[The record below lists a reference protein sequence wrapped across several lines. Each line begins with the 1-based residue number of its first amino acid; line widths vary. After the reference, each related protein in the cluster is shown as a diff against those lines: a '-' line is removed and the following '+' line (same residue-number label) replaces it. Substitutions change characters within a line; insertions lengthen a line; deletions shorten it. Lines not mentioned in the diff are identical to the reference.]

1 MSANEPKPASPRVRR
16 PPPVVP
22 VHREGPPPLSFA
34 QRRMWFLS
42 RLDPSGFAYNA
53 PFFARLKGCL
63 DVSTLERA
71 LTEVVRRHEAL
82 RTTFTE
88 VEGEPVQCIA
98 PDAPVSLAVERLEGP
113 EREHEARRLAEEEAR
128 RPFDLGAGPMLRAR
142 LLRLEEEEHVLLL
155 TLHHISCDGWS
166 LSLLERDLRELYGAF
181 LEGRVATLPALTV
194 QYADH
199 AVWQREWLKGEVLEE
214 QFTWWKKHLDG
225 ASPALEL
232 PTDRPR
238 PPVQSAR
245 GAVLG
250 MPLPAELMK
259 ALHER
264 CKQEAVTPFMLWL
277 ASLQALLSRHSGQPD
292 VVVGTPIAGRNRREV
307 EGLIGFF
314 ANTLALRVDV
324 DGNESFKSL
333 LGRVRQACLGA
344 YQHQDV
350 PFERLVD
357 ALRPVRDLSR
367 SPLFQ
372 VLLVLQSAPPLVRL
386 AGLESRDVDFEP
398 GVAKFDLTLFVR
410 ETPEGW
416 VALWEYSTALFDEAT
431 VRRLAGHHVALL
443 KGVLEDPERKAG
455 QVDLLDEE
463 ERRKVL
469 EKWSWQE
476 EHQHPSWLMH
486 RRVEAQAARTPS
498 AVAVTNG
505 GGSLTYVQLEQ
516 RANQL
521 AHHLMALGVRP
532 GSVVGLCLERSSL
545 DLPVAVLAT
554 LKTGAACLPLDPGY
568 PPSRLARML
577 DDVAAP
583 VVLVHA
589 SLEHALPGEGT
600 ARRVRLEEEA
610 ARIAE
615 QSTVAPGWVL
625 SPELPCYVLFTSGST
640 GRPKGVTMSHR
651 AFGTMVNWQ
660 LASTS
665 APGARTLQFASL
677 SFDVSFQELFC
688 TLGEGGTLV
697 LVSAATRQDPATL
710 MAYLREHRVER
721 LFVPFVAL
729 QALSERARHETELP
743 PLREVVTAGEPLQ
756 VTPAVVSFFE
766 RLPGCV
772 LENQYGPTETHVVTA
787 WRAKGPPSTWP
798 VLPPVGRPIVP
809 ATVLVLDAWGA
820 PCPIGVTGEVCVGER
835 SLAHGYWGR
844 PELTAERFVPNILDK
859 GRDGH
864 RIYRTGDR
872 GRWLADGNLELQGRA
887 DEQVKVRGFRVELGE
902 VEVAL
907 KELPGVTDAAV
918 VVRRTGGGE
927 KQLVGYVV
935 RSESSD
941 AEALKRRLA
950 NQLPESWDGED
961 LKRRL
966 AKRLPEY
973 MVPVVLVRLEA
984 LPLTPSGKVNRR
996 ALPEVDSRRAEG
1008 GARYEAPRDALERRL
1023 AEVWQE
1029 VLGVPLVGVRDD
1041 FFALGGHSL
1050 LATRVVSRLRD
1061 ALGHDVPVRLLFEA
1075 PTVEA
1080 LAERLG
1086 AQGGH
1091 ARLPVL
1097 MRAAR
1102 PVDPPLSFAQRRLWF
1117 LAQLDEGGHSY
1128 NLPFVVRLH
1137 GALKVE
1143 ALERALAEVVRRHEA
1158 LRTSFV
1164 EVGGEPV
1171 QRVAVDVGVP
1181 LQVES
1186 VEGADD
1192 VEEAV
1197 RRRVVREVQAPFD
1210 VARAPLLRA
1219 TLLRTGGEEQ
1229 VLVVVLHHLVADG
1242 WSLGVLTREL
1252 DALYGAAVKGEA
1264 AKLPELPVQYADY
1277 TVWQHEWLKGDVE
1290 ASQLSWWR
1298 EALTGAPPVLE
1309 LPTDRPRPAVQGYRG
1324 ASVPVRLSSELSE
1337 ALRQLSRR
1345 EGATLYMTLLA
1356 GFQVLLARYSGQWDV
1371 VVGSPVSG
1379 RTARETEGLMGFF
1392 VNTLALRAR
1401 PDAASSFQ
1409 AFLRQT
1415 KETVLGALA
1424 HQDVPFERLVEHLR
1438 PERDLSR
1445 SPLFQVLFTLQEAAP
1460 LLTLPGVT
1468 ASPWDFA
1475 STIAKF
1481 DLELL
1486 LVDAP
1491 GAAVEGQLIYNADLF
1506 EPSTVQRIAECFLEV
1521 LRNLSGRP
1529 EARLSALPLLPA
1541 AERQRV
1547 LEAWNQTA
1555 VEFPREACV
1564 HHLFEEQ
1571 VLLRPDA
1578 VALEFG
1584 AQRLSYRELEARA
1597 NQLAWALKARGV
1609 GVDVLVAVCLE
1620 RSVELIVSLLAI
1632 LKAGGAYVP
1641 LDSSYP
1647 ARRLEQMLEDTT
1659 PRLLITTR
1667 ALLEQLPQE
1676 GRPELMLLEDERL
1689 ADLPTTSPRMPVSG
1703 RNLAYVDF
1711 TSGSTGR
1718 PKGVAVEHRG
1728 VLRLLYGAPYA
1739 RLGPEETFLL
1749 IAPISFDASTL
1760 EVWGPLCLGGRL
1772 VVFPPRSP
1780 SELDLLTDVLH
1791 RHSVTLL
1798 HLTAGLF
1805 SQMVELGMDGLK
1817 GVRQL
1822 LTGGDVVSAPH
1833 VKRVLEELK
1842 IPVTACYGPT
1852 ESTLF
1857 TSVHRMTRVEDVGA
1871 SVPIGR
1877 PIGNTQVYVLDAG
1890 MEPVPVGVAGELFI
1904 GGDGLARG
1912 YLRQPDVTADRFIPN
1927 PFSAVPGE
1935 RLYRTGDL
1943 ARFRPD
1949 GVLEF
1954 LGRRDSQV
1962 KVRGYR
1968 IELAEVEASLLAHPA
1983 VKDGLVVVRDGAGG
1997 KRLVAYYVEHAQ
2009 APEAPRVRDWL
2020 KQKLPEFM
2028 VPSAFVKLAALPLT
2042 ANGKVDRKALPSP
2055 EQEGSGVEAMQGP
2068 RTVMESLVARIW
2080 MPLLGVARVGVKDD
2094 FFALGG
2100 HSLLATRVVSR
2111 LRAALG
2117 RDVPVRLVFEA
2128 PTVEALAERLEV
2140 VKASAQRV
2148 STPVP
2153 VRVSRH
2159 SAMPL
2164 SFAQQR
2170 LWFLGKLDA
2179 GGYSYNLPF
2188 VVRLRGALNLK
2199 ALEQALAALVRRHEA
2214 LRTTFEEVEG
2224 EPVQRIASDVAVPLS
2239 VVEVTEDATRGQV
2252 ETLSRQSFD
2261 LGTGPLLRVTLL
2273 KLSEQEHVLVLV
2285 LHHIVADGW
2294 SMGVLT
2300 KELETLYSAQVKGR
2314 EATLPEL
2321 PVQYADYAVWQREWL
2336 KGEVLEEQL
2345 SWWRARLAGAS
2356 EVLEVPTDRPRPAVQ
2371 GYRGASVAV
2380 KLSSELSKKLKR
2392 LSWQEGV
2399 TLYMTLLAGFQVLL
2413 ARYSGQW
2420 DVVMGSPVSGR
2431 TTKEVEGLIGFFVNT
2446 LVVRTEASG
2455 ELTFREMLG
2464 RVKESVLGAFGHQEV
2479 PFEKLVEALQ
2489 SSRDLSRAPLVQI
2502 AFGLN
2507 GPAELPVLPE
2517 LSSSEVTYE
2526 PGMAKFDLALS
2537 VREDA
2542 EDLTGFWELNTDL
2555 FDAATVERM
2564 AAHFQQVLEAA
2575 VENPEARLNALPMSG
2590 HREVP
2595 VKVPVVRLQA
2605 RRLDRLA
2612 PEVVPEGFIAPR
2624 TAIEE
2629 LVAGVWAPLLGVRH
2643 VGAEDNF
2650 FERGGHSLLVMQVA
2664 SRLRE
2669 VLGREVSVRTLFE
2682 APTVAT
2688 LARSLESGGT
2698 GQGRPAL
2705 VPTTRTEAP
2714 PQSFAQQRLWFL
2726 DRLEPNSPLYNIPL
2740 AIRLTG
2746 ALDVAALERSFHTLV
2761 RRHESLRTTFEQGD
2775 QGAVQ
2780 HIQPFAPV
2788 ALRMV
2793 DLSGL
2798 AVETRE
2804 QQALRLGGEEG
2815 RRPFD
2820 LGTGPLLRVTL
2831 LKLSEQEH
2839 VLVLVLHHIVADG
2852 WSMGVLTKEL
2862 EALYSAQVKGRE
2874 ATLPELPVQYA
2885 DYAVWQREWLKGEV
2899 LEEQLSWWRAR
2910 LAGAPEVLEVPTDR
2924 PRPAVQGY
2932 RGASVAVRL
2941 SSELSEKLKR
2951 LSRQEGVT
2959 LYMTLLAGFQV
2970 LLARYSGQWD
2980 VVVGSPVSGRTTK
2993 EVEGLIGFF
3002 VNTLVVRTEAS
3013 SELTFR
3019 EMLRRVRDAV
3029 LGALTH
3035 QEVPFEKLVDALQL
3049 SRDLSRSP
3057 LVQVSFALQSAPSGD
3072 LSLPGLTQQPMDL
3085 GTRTA
3090 KFDLALS
3097 MGEDAEGL
3105 SGTWELNT
3113 DLYDTATVERMAT
3126 HYQRLLEAVVEV
3138 PEATLRALPMPGH
3151 REVQEKAVGSRIQ
3164 SRQGERVIPEQGLED
3179 FIAPRT
3185 AMEELV
3191 AETWVPLLGVKRLG
3205 AEDNFFER
3213 GGHSLLVMQAA
3224 SRLRAALGHEVPV
3237 RMLFEAP
3244 TVSSLATSLSVL
3256 ARGGLGVRSPPLL
3269 PASRVDAPP
3278 LSFAQQRLWFLDRL
3292 EPNSPLYNIALAV
3305 TMEGVLDIGAL
3316 EKAFHALVHRHE
3328 SLRTT
3333 VRQVALGAVQHISP
3347 SMAVPLPVVDLRG
3360 LPVEARAHEA
3370 LRLGMQ
3376 EERRPFDLGT
3386 GPLLRVTL
3394 LKLSEQE
3401 HVLVL
3406 VLHHIV
3412 SDGWSMG
3419 VLTKELEALYTAHAK
3434 GGDAALPE
3442 LPVQYADY
3450 AVWQREWLKGEVLE
3464 EQLSWWRA
3472 RLEGAP
3478 EALELPTDRP
3488 RPAVQ
3493 GHRGASVAVRLSFE
3507 LSEKLKQLSRREGV
3521 TLYMSLLAGF
3531 QVLLARYSG
3540 QWDVVV
3546 GSPVSGR
3553 TTKEVEGL
3561 IGFFVNT
3568 LVVRTEAS
3576 RALTYRELLA
3586 QVRESVLGAFAHQEV
3601 PFEKLVDALQLSRD
3615 LSRSPLVQVS
3625 FALQSAPFGDL
3636 SLPGL
3641 VLRAL
3646 DLGTQVAKFDLALSV
3661 REDAEGMAGYWVFN
3675 TDLFDTQT
3683 VERLAI
3689 HYERLL
3695 ESAVAMPEARLDAL
3709 GMPGHIEVPERTPSA
3724 RIHAHRTERQDS
3736 EQMSES
3742 FIAPRTAMEERV
3754 AEIWAPLLGV
3764 KRVGAEDNFF
3774 ERGGHSLLVMQVASR
3789 LRELLGRDVPVRV
3802 LFEAPTVSA
3811 LASRLD
3817 ELLKDGLR
3825 TGRPELV
3832 RTERTEALP
3841 QSFAQQ
3847 RLWFLDRLEPG
3858 GSLYNIALAMKL
3870 EGVLDVKALE
3880 RAFNEL
3886 VRRHET
3892 LRTTFHQHAQGA
3904 VQRIHAAA
3912 SLPLS
3917 VVDLSGLPVETRE
3930 QEALRLGA
3938 EEGRRPFDLS
3948 AGPLLRVALLKLSEQ
3963 EHVLV
3968 LVLHHIVSD
3977 GWSTWV
3983 LTKELETLYGA
3994 YVKGEAATLPELPV
4008 QYVDYAV
4015 WQREW
4020 LTGEVLEEQ
4029 LSWWRTKLAGVPE
4042 ALEVPTDRP
4051 RPAVQGYQGASVAV
4065 KLSSELSEKLKQ
4077 LSLREGVT
4085 LYMTLLAGFQVLL
4098 ARYSGQWDVVVGSPV
4113 SGRTTKAVEGLIG
4126 FFVNTLV
4133 VRTESS
4139 GEMTFREMLGRVK
4152 ESVLGAFGHQE
4163 VPFEKLVEALSLKR
4177 DMSRA
4182 PLVQVVFQLLNTP
4195 SGDLSLSGLTQ
4206 RPLDLGLRAAKV
4218 DLALGLRETAN
4229 GIEGGLEFSSDLY
4242 DVATMEHF
4250 GEHLERLLEGA
4261 VTEPGRRL
4269 RDLPLLSVSSRQ
4281 SLLARGGSEA
4291 PFEGECLHRLFEAQ
4305 VARTPEAVAVEME
4318 GQTLTYAQLDRRAHK
4333 LATVLRKWGVRPDV
4347 VVGLCLG
4354 PSLDWVV
4361 AMLAILK
4368 AGGAYLPMD
4377 PEHPPERLAYM
4388 LDDAK
4393 VALLVSRSEEASQ
4406 LAYSGATVLLDEIGE
4421 LDDLVGGE
4429 SLAPEVT
4436 ARNLAYVIYTSGSTG
4451 RPKGTLLTHRGAAN
4465 LAESFPS
4472 VLGGLGPGDRTLMF
4486 ATVSFDAS
4494 VAEVFP
4500 ALLNGA
4506 TLVLAR
4512 RAQMAP
4518 GRPLTELLARERISV
4533 ATLPPSVLAMMP
4545 VVELPR
4551 LRVLLSAGE
4560 SCTAELVARWSP
4572 GRRFINGYGPTEGTV
4587 AATWGE
4593 CFPGTRPTIGR
4604 PLRNVVVRVMDDAGN
4619 LAPTG
4624 VWGELYLGGVGLAR
4638 GYLGRPDLTAERF
4651 VPDPYGEGGRLYR
4664 TGDVVRLL
4672 EDGRFEYLRRA
4683 DAQVKVRGVRVE
4695 PAEASAALAAHP
4707 EVRSAVV
4714 MGREDTPGDMRL
4726 VAYVVPTEEATL
4738 TADVLRAWLKR
4749 SLPEPWIPSVFV
4761 VLREL
4766 PLTPNG
4772 KVDWKVLP
4780 SPEAHRPELSGGYV
4794 EPQEGLEQV
4803 IAQLVAEVLKLD
4815 RVGADDNFFDLG
4827 GNSLL
4832 LQMLQ
4837 MKLEERLGRKVP
4849 LVSLLQFPTVRT
4861 LAAQLGPAPEPEAPR
4876 QPATSGD
4883 RREGLQRLAQQR
4895 RRRPGSD

>member
-22 VHREGPPPLSFA
+22 VRREGPPPLSFA

-53 PFFARLKGCL
+53 PFFARLKGRL

-82 RTTFTE
+82 RTTFAE

-98 PDAPVSLAVERLEGP
+98 PEAPVSLVVERLEGP
-113 EREHEARRLAEEEAR
+113 EREQEARRLAEEEAR
-128 RPFDLGAGPMLRAR
+128 RPFDLGTGPMLRAR
-142 LLRLEEEEHVLLL
+142 LLRLGEEEHVLLL

-166 LSLLERDLRELYGAF
+166 LSLLERDVGELYGAF
-181 LEGRVATLPALTV
+181 LEGREPKLPALTV

-214 QFTWWKKHLDG
+214 QLAWWKQHLEG

-238 PPVQSAR
+238 PPVQSAK

-250 MPLPAELMK
+250 VPLPAELMK
-259 ALHER
+259 ALRER
-264 CKQEAVTPFMLWL
+264 CKQVAVTPFMLLL
-277 ASLQALLSRHSGQPD
+277 ASLQALLSRHSGQAD
-292 VVVGTPIAGRNRREV
+292 VVVGTPIAGRTRREV

-372 VLLVLQSAPPLVRL
+372 VLLVLQNAPPLVRL
-386 AGLESRDVDFEP
+386 SGLESRDLDFEP

-431 VRRLAGHHVALL
+431 VRRFAGHYVALL
-443 KGVLEDPERKAG
+443 KGVLEDPERKVG

-469 EKWSWQE
+469 VKWPWQE
-476 EHQHPSWLMH
+476 EVLHPSWLMH

-505 GGSLTYVQLEQ
+505 GGSLTYAQLEQ

-532 GSVVGLCLERSSL
+532 GGVVGLYLERSSF

-577 DDVAAP
+577 DDVGAP

-589 SLEHALPGEGT
+589 ALEHALPEEGT

-640 GRPKGVTMSHR
+640 GRPRGVTMSHR
-651 AFGTMVNWQ
+651 AFGTLVNWQ

-665 APGARTLQFASL
+665 VPGARTLQFASL

-688 TLGEGGTLV
+688 TLGQGGTLV

-798 VLPPVGRPIVP
+798 ALPPVGRPIVL

-844 PELTAERFVPNILDK
+844 PELTAERFVPNVLD
-859 GRDGH
+859 GDRDG
-864 RIYRTGDR
+864 RRMYRTGDR

-918 VVRRTGGGE
+918 VVRRTDGGE
-927 KQLVGYVV
+927 KRLVAYVV
-935 RSESSD
+935 RPESGD
-941 AEALKRRLA
+941 AEDLKRRLA
-950 NQLPESWDGED
+950 NQLRVSGDAEDPQRQQANQLRESWDAED

-973 MVPVVLVRLEA
+973 MVPGVLVRLDA

-996 ALPEVDSRRAEG
+996 ALPEVDSRRAEEG
-1008 GARYEAPRDALERRL
+1008 TRYEAPRDALERTL

-1029 VLGVPLVGVRDD
+1029 VLGVSLVGVKDD

-1086 AQGGH
+1086 TLGGH

-1097 MRAAR
+1097 TRAER
-1102 PVDPPLSFAQRRLWF
+1102 LVDPPLSFAQRRLWF
-1117 LAQLDEGGHSY
+1117 LAQLDAGGHSY

-1143 ALERALAEVVRRHEA
+1143 SLERALAEVVRRHEA

-1171 QRVAVDVGVP
+1171 QRVAADAVVP
-1181 LQVES
+1181 LTVES

-1197 RRRVVREVQAPFD
+1197 RSRVVREVQAPFD
-1210 VARAPLLRA
+1210 VARTPLLRA
-1219 TLLRTGGEEQ
+1219 TLLRTRGDEQ

-1252 DALYGAAVKGEA
+1252 EALYGAAVKGETA
-1264 AKLPELPVQYADY
+1264 SLPELPVQYADY
-1277 TVWQHEWLKGDVE
+1277 SVWQHGWLTGDVE
-1290 ASQLSWWR
+1290 ASQLSWWK
-1298 EALTGAPPVLE
+1298 EALKGAPPVLE

-1337 ALRQLSRR
+1337 SLRRLSRR

-1392 VNTLALRAR
+1392 VNTLALRAQ
-1401 PDAASSFQ
+1401 PDSASSFKV
-1409 AFLRQT
+1409 FLRQT

-1491 GAAVEGQLIYNADLF
+1491 GAGVEGQLIYNADLF
-1506 EPSTVQRIAECFLEV
+1506 ESSTVQRISECFLEL
-1521 LRNLSGRP
+1521 LRNLSSRP
-1529 EARLSALPLLPA
+1529 EARLSALPLLPPD
-1541 AERQRV
+1541 ERQRV

-1555 VEFPREACV
+1555 VEFPREGCV

-1571 VLLRPDA
+1571 VALRPDA
-1578 VALEFG
+1578 VAVEFG
-1584 AQRLSYRELEARA
+1584 EQRLSYRELEARA

-1676 GRPELMLLEDERL
+1676 GRPELMLLEEERL
-1689 ADLPTTSPRMPVSG
+1689 ANLPRTAPRLPVSG

-1791 RHSVTLL
+1791 RHSITLL

-1822 LTGGDVVSAPH
+1822 LTGGYVVSAPH

-1890 MEPVPVGVAGELFI
+1890 MEPVPVGVAGELYI

-1997 KRLVAYYVEHAQ
+1997 KRLVAYYVEHSQ
-2009 APEAPRVRDWL
+2009 PLEAPRVRDWL

-2028 VPSAFVKLAALPLT
+2028 VPAAFVKLAALPLT

-2055 EQEGSGVEAMQGP
+2055 EQDGPSAEAVQGP

-2117 RDVPVRLVFEA
+2117 RDVPVRWVFEA
-2128 PTVEALAERLEV
+2128 PTVEALAERLEA
-2140 VKASAQRV
+2140 VKASGQGV

-2153 VRVSRH
+2153 TRVSRQA
-2159 SAMPL
+2159 AMPL
-2164 SFAQQR
+2164 SFAQHR
-2170 LWFLGKLDA
+2170 LWFLGKLDV

-2199 ALEQALAALVRRHEA
+2199 ALEHALAAVVRRHEA

-2224 EPVQRIASDVAVPLS
+2224 EPVQRIASDVTVHLS
-2239 VVEVTEDATRGQV
+2239 VVEASDDAVRGQV
-2252 ETLSRQSFD
+2252 ETLARQSFD
-2261 LGTGPLLRVTLL
+2261 LGQGPLLRVTLL
-2273 KLSEQEHVLVLV
+2273 KL
-2285 LHHIVADGW
+2285 G
-2294 SMGVLT
+2294 
-2300 KELETLYSAQVKGR
+2300 
-2314 EATLPEL
+2314 
-2321 PVQYADYAVWQREWL
+2321 
-2336 KGEVLEEQL
+2336 
-2345 SWWRARLAGAS
+2345 
-2356 EVLEVPTDRPRPAVQ
+2356 
-2371 GYRGASVAV
+2371 
-2380 KLSSELSKKLKR
+2380 
-2392 LSWQEGV
+2392 
-2399 TLYMTLLAGFQVLL
+2399 
-2413 ARYSGQW
+2413 
-2420 DVVMGSPVSGR
+2420 
-2431 TTKEVEGLIGFFVNT
+2431 
-2446 LVVRTEASG
+2446 
-2455 ELTFREMLG
+2455 
-2464 RVKESVLGAFGHQEV
+2464 
-2479 PFEKLVEALQ
+2479 
-2489 SSRDLSRAPLVQI
+2489 
-2502 AFGLN
+2502 
-2507 GPAELPVLPE
+2507 
-2517 LSSSEVTYE
+2517 
-2526 PGMAKFDLALS
+2526 
-2537 VREDA
+2537 
-2542 EDLTGFWELNTDL
+2542 
-2555 FDAATVERM
+2555 
-2564 AAHFQQVLEAA
+2564 
-2575 VENPEARLNALPMSG
+2575 
-2590 HREVP
+2590 
-2595 VKVPVVRLQA
+2595 
-2605 RRLDRLA
+2605 
-2612 PEVVPEGFIAPR
+2612 
-2624 TAIEE
+2624 
-2629 LVAGVWAPLLGVRH
+2629 
-2643 VGAEDNF
+2643 
-2650 FERGGHSLLVMQVA
+2650 
-2664 SRLRE
+2664 
-2669 VLGREVSVRTLFE
+2669 
-2682 APTVAT
+2682 
-2688 LARSLESGGT
+2688 
-2698 GQGRPAL
+2698 
-2705 VPTTRTEAP
+2705 
-2714 PQSFAQQRLWFL
+2714 
-2726 DRLEPNSPLYNIPL
+2726 
-2740 AIRLTG
+2740 
-2746 ALDVAALERSFHTLV
+2746 
-2761 RRHESLRTTFEQGD
+2761 
-2775 QGAVQ
+2775 
-2780 HIQPFAPV
+2780 
-2788 ALRMV
+2788 
-2793 DLSGL
+2793 
-2798 AVETRE
+2798 
-2804 QQALRLGGEEG
+2804 
-2815 RRPFD
+2815 
-2820 LGTGPLLRVTL
+2820 
-2831 LKLSEQEH
+2831 EQEH

-2862 EALYSAQVKGRE
+2862 EALYTAHVKGAQ

-2932 RGASVAVRL
+2932 RGASVAVKL
-2941 SSELSEKLKR
+2941 SAELSEKLKR
-2951 LSRQEGVT
+2951 LSRAEGVT

-3019 EMLRRVRDAV
+3019 EMLERVKESV
-3029 LGALTH
+3029 LGAFGH

-3072 LSLPGLTQQPMDL
+3072 LSLPGLTQRAVDL
-3085 GTRTA
+3085 GTRT
-3090 KFDLALS
+3090 
-3097 MGEDAEGL
+3097 
-3105 SGTWELNT
+3105 
-3113 DLYDTATVERMAT
+3113 
-3126 HYQRLLEAVVEV
+3126 
-3138 PEATLRALPMPGH
+3138 
-3151 REVQEKAVGSRIQ
+3151 
-3164 SRQGERVIPEQGLED
+3164 
-3179 FIAPRT
+3179 
-3185 AMEELV
+3185 
-3191 AETWVPLLGVKRLG
+3191 
-3205 AEDNFFER
+3205 
-3213 GGHSLLVMQAA
+3213 
-3224 SRLRAALGHEVPV
+3224 
-3237 RMLFEAP
+3237 
-3244 TVSSLATSLSVL
+3244 
-3256 ARGGLGVRSPPLL
+3256 
-3269 PASRVDAPP
+3269 
-3278 LSFAQQRLWFLDRL
+3278 
-3292 EPNSPLYNIALAV
+3292 
-3305 TMEGVLDIGAL
+3305 
-3316 EKAFHALVHRHE
+3316 
-3328 SLRTT
+3328 
-3333 VRQVALGAVQHISP
+3333 
-3347 SMAVPLPVVDLRG
+3347 
-3360 LPVEARAHEA
+3360 
-3370 LRLGMQ
+3370 
-3376 EERRPFDLGT
+3376 
-3386 GPLLRVTL
+3386 
-3394 LKLSEQE
+3394 
-3401 HVLVL
+3401 
-3406 VLHHIV
+3406 
-3412 SDGWSMG
+3412 
-3419 VLTKELEALYTAHAK
+3419 
-3434 GGDAALPE
+3434 
-3442 LPVQYADY
+3442 
-3450 AVWQREWLKGEVLE
+3450 
-3464 EQLSWWRA
+3464 
-3472 RLEGAP
+3472 
-3478 EALELPTDRP
+3478 
-3488 RPAVQ
+3488 
-3493 GHRGASVAVRLSFE
+3493 
-3507 LSEKLKQLSRREGV
+3507 
-3521 TLYMSLLAGF
+3521 
-3531 QVLLARYSG
+3531 
-3540 QWDVVV
+3540 
-3546 GSPVSGR
+3546 
-3553 TTKEVEGL
+3553 
-3561 IGFFVNT
+3561 
-3568 LVVRTEAS
+3568 
-3576 RALTYRELLA
+3576 
-3586 QVRESVLGAFAHQEV
+3586 
-3601 PFEKLVDALQLSRD
+3601 
-3615 LSRSPLVQVS
+3615 
-3625 FALQSAPFGDL
+3625 
-3636 SLPGL
+3636 
-3641 VLRAL
+3641 
-3646 DLGTQVAKFDLALSV
+3646 AKFDLALSV

-3695 ESAVAMPEARLDAL
+3695 EAAVAMPEARLDAL
-3709 GMPGHIEVPERTPSA
+3709 EMPGHMDVPERAPSA
-3724 RIHAHRTERQDS
+3724 RIRAQRTERRELEES
-3736 EQMSES
+3736 LES
-3742 FIAPRTAMEERV
+3742 FIAPRTAMEARV

-3789 LRELLGRDVPVRV
+3789 LRETLGRDVPVRM

-3817 ELLKDGLR
+3817 ELVKDGLR
-3825 TGRPELV
+3825 TGRPALV
-3832 RTERTEALP
+3832 RTARTEALP

-3870 EGVLDVKALE
+3870 EGVLEVGALE

-3886 VRRHET
+3886 VRRHES
-3892 LRTTFHQHAQGA
+3892 LRTTFHQHEQGS

-3917 VVDLSGLPVETRE
+3917 VVDLSGLAAETRE
-3930 QEALRLGA
+3930 QEALRWGG

-3948 AGPLLRVALLKLSEQ
+3948 TGPLLRVTVLKLGEQ

-3968 LVLHHIVSD
+3968 LVLHHIVAD

-3983 LTKELETLYGA
+3983 LTQELETLYGA

-4020 LTGEVLEEQ
+4020 LKGEVLEEQ
-4029 LSWWRTKLAGVPE
+4029 LSWWRAKLAGVPE

-4051 RPAVQGYQGASVAV
+4051 RPAVQGYQGASVVV

-4113 SGRTTKAVEGLIG
+4113 SGRTTKEVEGLIG

-4133 VRTESS
+4133 VRTEASS
-4139 GEMTFREMLGRVK
+4139 ELTFREMLERVK

-4163 VPFEKLVEALSLKR
+4163 VPFEKLVEA
-4177 DMSRA
+4177 
-4182 PLVQVVFQLLNTP
+4182 
-4195 SGDLSLSGLTQ
+4195 
-4206 RPLDLGLRAAKV
+4206 
-4218 DLALGLRETAN
+4218 
-4229 GIEGGLEFSSDLY
+4229 
-4242 DVATMEHF
+4242 
-4250 GEHLERLLEGA
+4250 
-4261 VTEPGRRL
+4261 
-4269 RDLPLLSVSSRQ
+4269 
-4281 SLLARGGSEA
+4281 
-4291 PFEGECLHRLFEAQ
+4291 
-4305 VARTPEAVAVEME
+4305 
-4318 GQTLTYAQLDRRAHK
+4318 
-4333 LATVLRKWGVRPDV
+4333 
-4347 VVGLCLG
+4347 
-4354 PSLDWVV
+4354 
-4361 AMLAILK
+4361 
-4368 AGGAYLPMD
+4368 
-4377 PEHPPERLAYM
+4377 
-4388 LDDAK
+4388 
-4393 VALLVSRSEEASQ
+4393 
-4406 LAYSGATVLLDEIGE
+4406 
-4421 LDDLVGGE
+4421 
-4429 SLAPEVT
+4429 
-4436 ARNLAYVIYTSGSTG
+4436 
-4451 RPKGTLLTHRGAAN
+4451 
-4465 LAESFPS
+4465 
-4472 VLGGLGPGDRTLMF
+4472 
-4486 ATVSFDAS
+4486 
-4494 VAEVFP
+4494 
-4500 ALLNGA
+4500 
-4506 TLVLAR
+4506 
-4512 RAQMAP
+4512 
-4518 GRPLTELLARERISV
+4518 
-4533 ATLPPSVLAMMP
+4533 
-4545 VVELPR
+4545 
-4551 LRVLLSAGE
+4551 
-4560 SCTAELVARWSP
+4560 
-4572 GRRFINGYGPTEGTV
+4572 
-4587 AATWGE
+4587 
-4593 CFPGTRPTIGR
+4593 
-4604 PLRNVVVRVMDDAGN
+4604 
-4619 LAPTG
+4619 
-4624 VWGELYLGGVGLAR
+4624 
-4638 GYLGRPDLTAERF
+4638 
-4651 VPDPYGEGGRLYR
+4651 
-4664 TGDVVRLL
+4664 
-4672 EDGRFEYLRRA
+4672 
-4683 DAQVKVRGVRVE
+4683 
-4695 PAEASAALAAHP
+4695 
-4707 EVRSAVV
+4707 
-4714 MGREDTPGDMRL
+4714 
-4726 VAYVVPTEEATL
+4726 
-4738 TADVLRAWLKR
+4738 
-4749 SLPEPWIPSVFV
+4749 
-4761 VLREL
+4761 
-4766 PLTPNG
+4766 
-4772 KVDWKVLP
+4772 
-4780 SPEAHRPELSGGYV
+4780 
-4794 EPQEGLEQV
+4794 
-4803 IAQLVAEVLKLD
+4803 
-4815 RVGADDNFFDLG
+4815 
-4827 GNSLL
+4827 
-4832 LQMLQ
+4832 
-4837 MKLEERLGRKVP
+4837 
-4849 LVSLLQFPTVRT
+4849 
-4861 LAAQLGPAPEPEAPR
+4861 
-4876 QPATSGD
+4876 
-4883 RREGLQRLAQQR
+4883 
-4895 RRRPGSD
+4895 

>member
-22 VHREGPPPLSFA
+22 VRREGPPPLSFA

-53 PFFARLKGCL
+53 PFFARLKGRL

-82 RTTFTE
+82 RTTFAE

-98 PDAPVSLAVERLEGP
+98 PEAPVSLVVERLEGP
-113 EREHEARRLAEEEAR
+113 EREQEARRLAEEEAR
-128 RPFDLGAGPMLRAR
+128 RPFDLGTGPMLRAR
-142 LLRLEEEEHVLLL
+142 LLRLGEEEHVLLL

-166 LSLLERDLRELYGAF
+166 LSLLERDVGELYGAF
-181 LEGRVATLPALTV
+181 LEGREPKLPALTV

-214 QFTWWKKHLDG
+214 QLAWWKQHLEG

-238 PPVQSAR
+238 PPVQSAK

-250 MPLPAELMK
+250 VPLPAELMK
-259 ALHER
+259 ALRER
-264 CKQEAVTPFMLWL
+264 CKQEAVTPFMLLL
-277 ASLQALLSRHSGQPD
+277 ASLQALLSRHSGQAD
-292 VVVGTPIAGRNRREV
+292 VVVGTPIAGRTRREV

-372 VLLVLQSAPPLVRL
+372 VLLVLQNAPPLVRL
-386 AGLESRDVDFEP
+386 SGLESRDLDFEP

-431 VRRLAGHHVALL
+431 VRRFAGHYVALL
-443 KGVLEDPERKAG
+443 KGVLEDPERKVG

-469 EKWSWQE
+469 VKWPWQE
-476 EHQHPSWLMH
+476 EVLHPSWLMH

-505 GGSLTYVQLEQ
+505 GGSLTYAQLEQ

-532 GSVVGLCLERSSL
+532 GGVVGLYLERSSF

-577 DDVAAP
+577 DDVGAP

-589 SLEHALPGEGT
+589 ALEHALPEEGT

-651 AFGTMVNWQ
+651 AFGTLVNWQ

-665 APGARTLQFASL
+665 VPGARTLQFASL

-688 TLGEGGTLV
+688 TLGQGGTLV

-798 VLPPVGRPIVP
+798 ALPPVGRPIVL

-844 PELTAERFVPNILDK
+844 PELTAERFVPNVLD
-859 GRDGH
+859 GDRDG
-864 RIYRTGDR
+864 RRMYRTGDR

-918 VVRRTGGGE
+918 VVRRTDGGE
-927 KQLVGYVV
+927 KRLVAYVV
-935 RSESSD
+935 RPESGD
-941 AEALKRRLA
+941 AEDLKRRLA
-950 NQLPESWDGED
+950 NQLRESGDAEDPQRQQANQLRESWDAED

-973 MVPVVLVRLEA
+973 MVPGVLVRLDA

-996 ALPEVDSRRAEG
+996 ALPEVDSRRAEEG
-1008 GARYEAPRDALERRL
+1008 TRYEAPRDALERTL

-1029 VLGVPLVGVRDD
+1029 VLGVSLVGVKDD

-1086 AQGGH
+1086 TLGGH

-1097 MRAAR
+1097 TRAER
-1102 PVDPPLSFAQRRLWF
+1102 LVDPPLSFAQRRLWF
-1117 LAQLDEGGHSY
+1117 LAQLDAGGHSY

-1143 ALERALAEVVRRHEA
+1143 SLERALAEVVRRHEA

-1171 QRVAVDVGVP
+1171 QRVAADAVVP
-1181 LQVES
+1181 LTVES

-1197 RRRVVREVQAPFD
+1197 RSRVVREVQAPFD
-1210 VARAPLLRA
+1210 VARTPLLRA
-1219 TLLRTGGEEQ
+1219 TLLRTRGDEQ

-1252 DALYGAAVKGEA
+1252 EALYGAAVKGETA
-1264 AKLPELPVQYADY
+1264 SLPELPVQYADY
-1277 TVWQHEWLKGDVE
+1277 SVWQHGWLTGDVE
-1290 ASQLSWWR
+1290 ASQLSWWK
-1298 EALTGAPPVLE
+1298 EALKGAPPVLE

-1337 ALRQLSRR
+1337 SLRRLSRR

-1392 VNTLALRAR
+1392 VNTLALRAQ
-1401 PDAASSFQ
+1401 PDSASSFKV
-1409 AFLRQT
+1409 FLRQT

-1491 GAAVEGQLIYNADLF
+1491 GAGVEGQLIYNADLF
-1506 EPSTVQRIAECFLEV
+1506 ESSTVQRISECFLEL
-1521 LRNLSGRP
+1521 LRNLSSRP
-1529 EARLSALPLLPA
+1529 EARLSALPLLPPD
-1541 AERQRV
+1541 ERQRV

-1555 VEFPREACV
+1555 VEFPREGCV

-1571 VLLRPDA
+1571 VALRPDA
-1578 VALEFG
+1578 VAVEFG
-1584 AQRLSYRELEARA
+1584 EQRLSYRELEARA

-1676 GRPELMLLEDERL
+1676 GRPELMLLEEERL
-1689 ADLPTTSPRMPVSG
+1689 ANLPRTAPRLPVSG

-1791 RHSVTLL
+1791 RHSITLL

-1890 MEPVPVGVAGELFI
+1890 MEPVPVGVAGELYI

-1997 KRLVAYYVEHAQ
+1997 KRLVAYYVEHSQ
-2009 APEAPRVRDWL
+2009 PLEAPRVRDWL

-2028 VPSAFVKLAALPLT
+2028 VPAAFVKLAALPLT

-2055 EQEGSGVEAMQGP
+2055 EQDGPSAEAVQGP

-2117 RDVPVRLVFEA
+2117 RDVPVRWVFEA
-2128 PTVEALAERLEV
+2128 PTVEALAERLEA
-2140 VKASAQRV
+2140 VKASGQGV

-2153 VRVSRH
+2153 TRVSRQA
-2159 SAMPL
+2159 AMPL
-2164 SFAQQR
+2164 SFAQHR
-2170 LWFLGKLDA
+2170 LWFLGKLDV

-2199 ALEQALAALVRRHEA
+2199 ALEHALAAVVRRHEA

-2224 EPVQRIASDVAVPLS
+2224 EPVQRIASDVTVHLS
-2239 VVEVTEDATRGQV
+2239 VVEASDDAVRGQV
-2252 ETLSRQSFD
+2252 ETLARQSFD
-2261 LGTGPLLRVTLL
+2261 LGQGPLLRVTLL
-2273 KLSEQEHVLVLV
+2273 KL
-2285 LHHIVADGW
+2285 G
-2294 SMGVLT
+2294 
-2300 KELETLYSAQVKGR
+2300 
-2314 EATLPEL
+2314 
-2321 PVQYADYAVWQREWL
+2321 
-2336 KGEVLEEQL
+2336 
-2345 SWWRARLAGAS
+2345 
-2356 EVLEVPTDRPRPAVQ
+2356 
-2371 GYRGASVAV
+2371 
-2380 KLSSELSKKLKR
+2380 
-2392 LSWQEGV
+2392 
-2399 TLYMTLLAGFQVLL
+2399 
-2413 ARYSGQW
+2413 
-2420 DVVMGSPVSGR
+2420 
-2431 TTKEVEGLIGFFVNT
+2431 
-2446 LVVRTEASG
+2446 
-2455 ELTFREMLG
+2455 
-2464 RVKESVLGAFGHQEV
+2464 
-2479 PFEKLVEALQ
+2479 
-2489 SSRDLSRAPLVQI
+2489 
-2502 AFGLN
+2502 
-2507 GPAELPVLPE
+2507 
-2517 LSSSEVTYE
+2517 
-2526 PGMAKFDLALS
+2526 
-2537 VREDA
+2537 
-2542 EDLTGFWELNTDL
+2542 
-2555 FDAATVERM
+2555 
-2564 AAHFQQVLEAA
+2564 
-2575 VENPEARLNALPMSG
+2575 
-2590 HREVP
+2590 
-2595 VKVPVVRLQA
+2595 
-2605 RRLDRLA
+2605 
-2612 PEVVPEGFIAPR
+2612 
-2624 TAIEE
+2624 
-2629 LVAGVWAPLLGVRH
+2629 
-2643 VGAEDNF
+2643 
-2650 FERGGHSLLVMQVA
+2650 
-2664 SRLRE
+2664 
-2669 VLGREVSVRTLFE
+2669 
-2682 APTVAT
+2682 
-2688 LARSLESGGT
+2688 
-2698 GQGRPAL
+2698 
-2705 VPTTRTEAP
+2705 
-2714 PQSFAQQRLWFL
+2714 
-2726 DRLEPNSPLYNIPL
+2726 
-2740 AIRLTG
+2740 
-2746 ALDVAALERSFHTLV
+2746 
-2761 RRHESLRTTFEQGD
+2761 
-2775 QGAVQ
+2775 
-2780 HIQPFAPV
+2780 
-2788 ALRMV
+2788 
-2793 DLSGL
+2793 
-2798 AVETRE
+2798 
-2804 QQALRLGGEEG
+2804 
-2815 RRPFD
+2815 
-2820 LGTGPLLRVTL
+2820 
-2831 LKLSEQEH
+2831 EQEH

-2862 EALYSAQVKGRE
+2862 EALYTAHVKGAQ

-2932 RGASVAVRL
+2932 RGASVAVKL
-2941 SSELSEKLKR
+2941 SAELSEKLKR
-2951 LSRQEGVT
+2951 LSRAEGVT

-3072 LSLPGLTQQPMDL
+3072 LSLPGLTQRAVDL

-3097 MGEDAEGL
+3097 VREDAEGL
-3105 SGTWELNT
+3105 SGYWELNT
-3113 DLYDTATVERMAT
+3113 DLFDTQTVERMAT

-3138 PEATLRALPMPGH
+3138 PEATLRALPLPGH
-3151 REVQEKAVGSRIQ
+3151 REVPVKVAGPRIQ
-3164 SRQGERVIPEQGLED
+3164 SRSGERVIPEEGLEG

-3185 AMEELV
+3185 TMEELV
-3191 AETWVPLLGVKRLG
+3191 AETWAPLLGLKRLG
-3205 AEDNFFER
+3205 AEDNFFEK

-3244 TVSSLATSLSVL
+3244 TVSALAARLSTLV
-3256 ARGGLGVRSPPLL
+3256 RGGLGARSPELL
-3269 PASRVDAPP
+3269 PASRADAPP

-3292 EPNSPLYNIALAV
+3292 EPNSPLYNIALAM
-3305 TMEGVLDIGAL
+3305 TLEGVLDLGAL
-3316 EKAFHALVHRHE
+3316 EKAFHELVRRHE

-3333 VRQVALGAVQHISP
+3333 VRQGAQGAVQHISP
-3347 SMAVPLPVVDLRG
+3347 SVSVPLSGVDLSG
-3360 LPVEARAHEA
+3360 LPVEARAPEA

-3376 EERRPFDLGT
+3376 EEQRPFDLGM

-3412 SDGWSMG
+3412 ADGWSMG
-3419 VLTKELEALYTAHAK
+3419 VLTKELEALYTAHVK
-3434 GGDAALPE
+3434 GSQAALPE

-3450 AVWQREWLKGEVLE
+3450 AVWQREWLKGDVLE

-3472 RLEGAP
+3472 KLDGAP

-3493 GHRGASVAVRLSFE
+3493 GHRGASLAVRLSFE
-3507 LSEKLKQLSRREGV
+3507 LSAKLKRLSRAEDV
-3521 TLYMSLLAGF
+3521 TLYMTLLAGF

-3568 LVVRTEAS
+3568 LVVRTEAAK
-3576 RALTYRELLA
+3576 ALTFRELLA

-3625 FALQSAPFGDL
+3625 FALQSAPSGEL

-3641 VLRAL
+3641 ALRPL

-3695 ESAVAMPEARLDAL
+3695 EAAVAMPEARLDAL
-3709 GMPGHIEVPERTPSA
+3709 EMPGHMDVPERAPSA
-3724 RIHAHRTERQDS
+3724 RIRAQRTERRELEES
-3736 EQMSES
+3736 LES
-3742 FIAPRTAMEERV
+3742 FIAPRTAMEARV

-3789 LRELLGRDVPVRV
+3789 LRETLGRDVPVRM

-3817 ELLKDGLR
+3817 ELVKDGLR
-3825 TGRPELV
+3825 TGRPALV
-3832 RTERTEALP
+3832 RTARTEALP

-3870 EGVLDVKALE
+3870 EGVLEVGALE

-3886 VRRHET
+3886 VRRHES
-3892 LRTTFHQHAQGA
+3892 LRTTFHQHEQGS

-3917 VVDLSGLPVETRE
+3917 VVDLSGLAAETRE
-3930 QEALRLGA
+3930 QEALRWGG

-3948 AGPLLRVALLKLSEQ
+3948 TGPLLRVTVLKLGEQ

-3968 LVLHHIVSD
+3968 LVLHHIVAD

-3983 LTKELETLYGA
+3983 LTQELETLYGA

-4020 LTGEVLEEQ
+4020 LKGEVLEEQ
-4029 LSWWRTKLAGVPE
+4029 LSWWRAKLAGVPE

-4051 RPAVQGYQGASVAV
+4051 RPAVQGYQGASVVV

-4113 SGRTTKAVEGLIG
+4113 SGRTTKEVEGLIG

-4133 VRTESS
+4133 VRTEASA
-4139 GEMTFREMLGRVK
+4139 ELTFREMLERVK

-4218 DLALGLRETAN
+4218 DLALGLREMAE
-4229 GIEGGLEFSSDLY
+4229 GIEGVLEFSSDLY
-4242 DVATMEHF
+4242 DVATMERF

-4261 VTEPGRRL
+4261 VIEPGRRL
-4269 RDLPLLSVSSRQ
+4269 RDLPLLSESSRRE
-4281 SLLARGGSEA
+4281 LLARGGSEA
-4291 PFEGECLHRLFEAQ
+4291 PFDGECLHRMFEAQ
-4305 VARTPEAVAVEME
+4305 VARTPEAMAVEME
-4318 GQTLTYAQLDRRAHK
+4318 GRTLTYAQLDQRAHK

-4377 PEHPPERLAYM
+4377 PEHPPERLSYM

-4406 LAYSGATVLLDEIGE
+4406 LAWSGATVLLDEIGE
-4421 LDDLVGGE
+4421 LDDLVGAE
-4429 SLAPEVT
+4429 SLASEVT

-4451 RPKGTLLTHRGAAN
+4451 RPKGTLLEHRGAAN
-4465 LAESFPS
+4465 LVESFPS
-4472 VLGGLGPGDRTLMF
+4472 VLGGIGPGDRTLMF

-4500 ALLNGA
+4500 ALLHGA

-4518 GRPLTELLARERISV
+4518 GRPLAELLARERISV

-4545 VVELPR
+4545 VVELPS

-4560 SCTAELVARWSP
+4560 ACTAELVARWSP

-4593 CFPGTRPTIGR
+4593 CFPGERPTIGS
-4604 PLRNVVVRVMDDAGN
+4604 PLRNVVVRVMDAAGN

-4624 VWGELYLGGVGLAR
+4624 VWGELYVGGVGLAR

-4664 TGDVVRLL
+4664 TGDLVRLL

-4714 MGREDTPGDMRL
+4714 MGREDTPGDTRL
-4726 VAYVVPTEEATL
+4726 VAYVVPTEEAAPL

-4749 SLPEPWIPSVFV
+4749 SLPEPWVPSVFV
-4761 VLREL
+4761 MLREL

-4772 KVDWKVLP
+4772 KVDWKALP
-4780 SPEAHRPELSGGYV
+4780 VPEAHRPELSGGYV
-4794 EPQEGLEQV
+4794 APREGLEQV
-4803 IAQLVAEVLKLD
+4803 LAQLVAEVLKLD

-4837 MKLEERLGRKVP
+4837 LKLEERLERKVP
-4849 LVSLLQFPTVRT
+4849 LVLLLQFSTVRT

>member
-22 VHREGPPPLSFA
+22 VRREGPPPLSFA

-53 PFFARLKGCL
+53 PFFARLKGRL

-82 RTTFTE
+82 RTTFAE

-98 PDAPVSLAVERLEGP
+98 PEAPVSLVVERLEGP
-113 EREHEARRLAEEEAR
+113 EREQEARRLAEEEAR
-128 RPFDLGAGPMLRAR
+128 RPFDLGMGPMLRAR
-142 LLRLEEEEHVLLL
+142 LLRLDEEEHVLLL

-166 LSLLERDLRELYGAF
+166 LSLLERDVGELYGAF
-181 LEGRVATLPALTV
+181 LEGRESKLSALTV

-214 QFTWWKKHLDG
+214 QLAWWKQHLEG

-238 PPVQSAR
+238 PPVQSAK

-250 MPLPAELMK
+250 VPLPAELMK
-259 ALHER
+259 ALRER
-264 CKQEAVTPFMLWL
+264 CKQEAVTPFMLLL

-292 VVVGTPIAGRNRREV
+292 VVVGTPIAGRTRREV

-372 VLLVLQSAPPLVRL
+372 VLLVLQNAPPLVRL
-386 AGLESRDVDFEP
+386 SGLESRDVDFEP

-431 VRRLAGHHVALL
+431 VRRFAGHYVALL
-443 KGVLEDPERKAG
+443 KGVLEDPERKVG

-463 ERRKVL
+463 ERRRVL
-469 EKWSWQE
+469 PEWPRWE
-476 EHQHPSWLMH
+476 ELKHPSWLMH

-505 GGSLTYVQLEQ
+505 GGSLTYAQLEQ

-521 AHHLMALGVRP
+521 AHHLMALGIRP

-554 LKTGAACLPLDPGY
+554 LKAGAACMPLDPGY
-568 PPSRLARML
+568 PPSRLAQML
-577 DDVAAP
+577 DDVGAP
-583 VVLVHA
+583 VVLVHGA
-589 SLEHALPGEGT
+589 LEHALPGEGT

-640 GRPKGVTMSHR
+640 GQPKGVTMSHR
-651 AFGTMVNWQ
+651 AFGTLVSWQ

-688 TLGEGGTLV
+688 TLCEGGTLV

-710 MAYLREHRVER
+710 MASLREHRVER

-729 QALSERARHETELP
+729 QALSERARHEVELP

-798 VLPPVGRPIVP
+798 ALPPVGRPIVP
-809 ATVLVLDAWGA
+809 ARVWVLDAWGA

-844 PELTAERFVPNILDK
+844 PELTAERFVPNVLD
-859 GRDGH
+859 GDRDGP

-918 VVRRTGGGE
+918 VVRRTDGGE
-927 KQLVGYVV
+927 KRLVAYVV
-935 RSESSD
+935 RPESGD
-941 AEALKRRLA
+941 AEDLKRRQA
-950 NQLPESWDGED
+950 NQQPESWDAED

-973 MVPVVLVRLEA
+973 MVPGVLVRLES

-996 ALPEVDSRRAEG
+996 ALPEVDSRRAEE
-1008 GARYEAPRDALERRL
+1008 GARYEAPRDVLERTL

-1029 VLGVPLVGVRDD
+1029 VLGVSLVGVRDD

-1061 ALGHDVPVRLLFEA
+1061 ALGHDVPVRLLFES

-1086 AQGGH
+1086 TLGGH

-1097 MRAAR
+1097 TRAER
-1102 PVDPPLSFAQRRLWF
+1102 LVDPPLSFAQRRLWF
-1117 LAQLDEGGHSY
+1117 LAQLDAGGHSY

-1164 EVGGEPV
+1164 EVEGEPV
-1171 QRVAVDVGVP
+1171 QRVAADAVVP
-1181 LQVES
+1181 LTVES

-1197 RRRVVREVQAPFD
+1197 RSRVVREVQAPFD

-1219 TLLRTGGEEQ
+1219 TLLRTRGDEQ

-1252 DALYGAAVKGEA
+1252 ESLYGAAVKGETA
-1264 AKLPELPVQYADY
+1264 SLPELPVQYADY
-1277 TVWQHEWLKGDVE
+1277 SVWQHGWLTGDVE
-1290 ASQLSWWR
+1290 ASQLSWWK
-1298 EALTGAPPVLE
+1298 EALKGAPPVLE

-1337 ALRQLSRR
+1337 ALRRLSRR

-1392 VNTLALRAR
+1392 VNTLALRAQ
-1401 PDAASSFQ
+1401 PDSASSFQ

-1460 LLTLPGVT
+1460 LLTLPGVP

-1491 GAAVEGQLIYNADLF
+1491 GAGVEGQLIYNADLF
-1506 EPSTVQRIAECFLEV
+1506 EPSTVQRISECFLEL
-1521 LRNLSGRP
+1521 LRNLSSRP
-1529 EARLSALPLLPA
+1529 EARLSALPLLPPD
-1541 AERQRV
+1541 ERQRV

-1555 VEFPREACV
+1555 VEFPREGCV

-1571 VLLRPDA
+1571 VALRPDA

-1584 AQRLSYRELEARA
+1584 EQRLSYRELEARA

-1676 GRPELMLLEDERL
+1676 GRPELMLLEEERL
-1689 ADLPTTSPRMPVSG
+1689 AGLPTTAPRMPVSG

-1890 MEPVPVGVAGELFI
+1890 MEPVPVGVAGELYI

-1968 IELAEVEASLLAHPA
+1968 IELAEVEAALLGHPA

-2009 APEAPRVRDWL
+2009 PLEAPRVRDWL

-2055 EQEGSGVEAMQGP
+2055 EQDGPSAEAVQGP

-2080 MPLLGVARVGVKDD
+2080 IPLLGVARVGVKDD

-2117 RDVPVRLVFEA
+2117 RDVPVRWVFEA
-2128 PTVEALAERLEV
+2128 PTVEALAERLEA
-2140 VKASAQRV
+2140 VKASAQGA

-2153 VRVSRH
+2153 VRVSRQA
-2159 SAMPL
+2159 AMPL

-2188 VVRLRGALNLK
+2188 VVRLRGALNVK
-2199 ALEQALAALVRRHEA
+2199 ALEHSLSAMVRRHEA

-2239 VVEVTEDATRGQV
+2239 VVEASEDAVRGQV
-2252 ETLSRQSFD
+2252 ETLARQSFD

-2273 KLSEQEHVLVLV
+2273 KL
-2285 LHHIVADGW
+2285 D
-2294 SMGVLT
+2294 
-2300 KELETLYSAQVKGR
+2300 
-2314 EATLPEL
+2314 
-2321 PVQYADYAVWQREWL
+2321 
-2336 KGEVLEEQL
+2336 
-2345 SWWRARLAGAS
+2345 
-2356 EVLEVPTDRPRPAVQ
+2356 
-2371 GYRGASVAV
+2371 
-2380 KLSSELSKKLKR
+2380 
-2392 LSWQEGV
+2392 
-2399 TLYMTLLAGFQVLL
+2399 
-2413 ARYSGQW
+2413 
-2420 DVVMGSPVSGR
+2420 
-2431 TTKEVEGLIGFFVNT
+2431 
-2446 LVVRTEASG
+2446 
-2455 ELTFREMLG
+2455 
-2464 RVKESVLGAFGHQEV
+2464 
-2479 PFEKLVEALQ
+2479 
-2489 SSRDLSRAPLVQI
+2489 
-2502 AFGLN
+2502 
-2507 GPAELPVLPE
+2507 
-2517 LSSSEVTYE
+2517 
-2526 PGMAKFDLALS
+2526 
-2537 VREDA
+2537 
-2542 EDLTGFWELNTDL
+2542 
-2555 FDAATVERM
+2555 
-2564 AAHFQQVLEAA
+2564 
-2575 VENPEARLNALPMSG
+2575 
-2590 HREVP
+2590 
-2595 VKVPVVRLQA
+2595 
-2605 RRLDRLA
+2605 
-2612 PEVVPEGFIAPR
+2612 
-2624 TAIEE
+2624 
-2629 LVAGVWAPLLGVRH
+2629 
-2643 VGAEDNF
+2643 
-2650 FERGGHSLLVMQVA
+2650 
-2664 SRLRE
+2664 
-2669 VLGREVSVRTLFE
+2669 
-2682 APTVAT
+2682 
-2688 LARSLESGGT
+2688 
-2698 GQGRPAL
+2698 
-2705 VPTTRTEAP
+2705 
-2714 PQSFAQQRLWFL
+2714 
-2726 DRLEPNSPLYNIPL
+2726 
-2740 AIRLTG
+2740 
-2746 ALDVAALERSFHTLV
+2746 
-2761 RRHESLRTTFEQGD
+2761 
-2775 QGAVQ
+2775 
-2780 HIQPFAPV
+2780 
-2788 ALRMV
+2788 
-2793 DLSGL
+2793 
-2798 AVETRE
+2798 
-2804 QQALRLGGEEG
+2804 
-2815 RRPFD
+2815 
-2820 LGTGPLLRVTL
+2820 
-2831 LKLSEQEH
+2831 EQEH

-2862 EALYSAQVKGRE
+2862 EALYTRGDA
-2874 ATLPELPVQYA
+2874 ALPELPVQYA

-2932 RGASVAVRL
+2932 RGASVAVKL
-2941 SSELSEKLKR
+2941 STELSEKLKR
-2951 LSRQEGVT
+2951 LSRAEGVT

-3013 SELTFR
+3013 AELTFREMLERVKESVLGAFGHQEVPFEKLVEALQSSRDLSRAPLVQIAFGLNGPAQLPALPGLSSSEVIYEPGMAKFDLALSVREDAEDLTGFWELNTDLFDAETVERLATHYQQLLEAAVENPEAKLSALPLSGHHEVPVKVPVARLQARRLDLLAPESVPEGFIAPRTAIEELVAGVWAPLLGVKHVGVDDNFFERGGHSLLVMQVASRLREVLGREVSVRMLFEAPTVATLARSLETLVGGGAGRGRPELVPTTRTEAPPQSFAQQRLWFLDRLEPNSPLYNIPLAMRLTGALDVAALERSFHTLVRRHESLRTTFEQGDQGAVQHIRPFEPAPLPVVDLSGLPVMAREREALRLGAEEGQRPFDLGTGPLLRVTLLKLDEQEHVLVLVLHHIVADGWSMGVLTKELEALYTRGDVALPELPVQYADYAVWQREWLKGEVLEEQLSWWRARLAGAPEVLEVPTDRPRPAVQGYRGASVAVKLSAELSEKLKRLSRAEGVTLYMTLLAGFQVLLARYSGQWDVVVGSPVSGRTTKEVEGLIGFFVNTLVVRTEASAELTFR

-3072 LSLPGLTQQPMDL
+3072 LSLPGLTQRPLDL

-3097 MGEDAEGL
+3097 VREDAEGL
-3105 SGTWELNT
+3105 SGYWELNS
-3113 DLYDTATVERMAT
+3113 DLFDTATVERMAT

-3138 PEATLRALPMPGH
+3138 PEAKLRALPMPGH
-3151 REVQEKAVGSRIQ
+3151 REVPVKVAGPRIQ
-3164 SRQGERVIPEQGLED
+3164 SRSGERVISEEGLEG

-3191 AETWVPLLGVKRLG
+3191 AETWAPLLGVKRLG

-3244 TVSSLATSLSVL
+3244 TVSSLATRLSTLV
-3256 ARGGLGVRSPPLL
+3256 RGGLGARSPELL
-3269 PASRVDAPP
+3269 PASRADAPP

-3292 EPNSPLYNIALAV
+3292 EPNSPLYNIALAM
-3305 TMEGVLDIGAL
+3305 TLEGALDVGSL
-3316 EKAFHALVHRHE
+3316 EKAFHELVRRHE

-3333 VRQVALGAVQHISP
+3333 VRQGAQGAVQHISP
-3347 SMAVPLPVVDLRG
+3347 SVSVPLSVVDLRG
-3360 LPVEARAHEA
+3360 LPVEARAPEA

-3376 EERRPFDLGT
+3376 EEQRPFDLGV

-3394 LKLSEQE
+3394 LKLGEQE

-3419 VLTKELEALYTAHAK
+3419 VLTKELEALYTAQVK

-3472 RLEGAP
+3472 KLEGTP

-3493 GHRGASVAVRLSFE
+3493 GHRGASLAVRLSFE
-3507 LSEKLKQLSRREGV
+3507 LSEKLKRLSRAEDV
-3521 TLYMSLLAGF
+3521 TLYMTLLAAF

-3553 TTKEVEGL
+3553 TRKEVEGL

-3576 RALTYRELLA
+3576 RALTFRELLA

-3625 FALQSAPFGDL
+3625 FALQSAPSGDL

-3641 VLRAL
+3641 ALRPL

-3661 REDAEGMAGYWVFN
+3661 REDSEGMAGYWVFN
-3675 TDLFDTQT
+3675 TDLFDPET

-3689 HYERLL
+3689 HYESLL
-3695 ESAVAMPEARLDAL
+3695 KFAVAMPDARLDAL
-3709 GMPGHIEVPERTPSA
+3709 GMPGHTEVPERAPSA
-3724 RIHAHRTERQDS
+3724 RIRAQRTERRDS
-3736 EQMSES
+3736 EPTLES

-3754 AEIWAPLLGV
+3754 AELWAPLLGV
-3764 KRVGAEDNFF
+3764 KRVGAEDHFF

-3789 LRELLGRDVPVRV
+3789 LRETLGRDVPVRM

-3817 ELLKDGLR
+3817 ELVKDGLR

-3832 RTERTEALP
+3832 PTARTEALP

-3870 EGVLDVKALE
+3870 EGVLQVKALE
-3880 RAFNEL
+3880 RAFNDL
-3886 VRRHET
+3886 VRRHES
-3892 LRTTFHQHAQGA
+3892 LRTTFHQHEQGA

-3948 AGPLLRVALLKLSEQ
+3948 AGPLLRVTLLKLGEQ

-3968 LVLHHIVSD
+3968 LVLHHIVAD

-3994 YVKGEAATLPELPV
+3994 HVKGEAATLPELPV

-4020 LTGEVLEEQ
+4020 LKEEVLESQ

-4051 RPAVQGYQGASVAV
+4051 RPAVQGSQGASVAV
-4065 KLSSELSEKLKQ
+4065 KLSTVLSEKLKQ

-4113 SGRTTKAVEGLIG
+4113 SGRTTKEVEGLIG
-4126 FFVNTLV
+4126 LFVNTLV
-4133 VRTESS
+4133 VRTEAS
-4139 GEMTFREMLGRVK
+4139 GELTFREMLGRVK

-4163 VPFEKLVEALSLKR
+4163 VPFEKLVEALSLRR

-4182 PLVQVVFQLLNTP
+4182 PLVQVGFQLLNTP

-4218 DLALGLRETAN
+4218 DLALGLREAAE
-4229 GIEGGLEFSSDLY
+4229 GIEGVLEFSSDLY
-4242 DVATMEHF
+4242 DVATMERF

-4261 VTEPGRRL
+4261 VTEPDRRL
-4269 RDLPLLSVSSRQ
+4269 RDLPLLSESSRRE
-4281 SLLARGGSEA
+4281 LLARGGSEA
-4291 PFEGECLHRLFEAQ
+4291 PFEGECLHRMFEAQ

-4318 GQTLTYAQLDRRAHK
+4318 GRTLTYAQLDRRAHK

-4406 LAYSGATVLLDEIGE
+4406 LAWSGATVLLDEIGE
-4421 LDDLVGGE
+4421 LDDLVGAE

-4451 RPKGTLLTHRGAAN
+4451 RPKGTLLAHRGAAN
-4465 LAESFPS
+4465 LVESFPS

-4500 ALLNGA
+4500 ALLHGA

-4518 GRPLTELLARERISV
+4518 GRPLAELLARERISV

-4560 SCTAELVARWSP
+4560 ACTAELVARWSP

-4619 LAPTG
+4619 LVPRG

-4651 VPDPYGEGGRLYR
+4651 VPDPYGDGGRLYR

-4695 PAEASAALAAHP
+4695 PAEASAALTAHP

-4714 MGREDTPGDMRL
+4714 MGREDTPGDTRL
-4726 VAYVVPTEEATL
+4726 VAYVVPTEDAAPL

-4749 SLPEPWIPSVFV
+4749 SLPEPWVPSVFV
-4761 VLREL
+4761 MLREL

-4772 KVDWKVLP
+4772 KVDWKALP
-4780 SPEAHRPELSGGYV
+4780 VPEAHRPELSGGYV
-4794 EPQEGLEQV
+4794 APQEGLEQV
-4803 IAQLVAEVLKLD
+4803 LAQSVAEVLKLD

-4837 MKLEERLGRKVP
+4837 LKLEERLERKVP
-4849 LVSLLQFPTVRT
+4849 LVLLLQFSTVRT

-4876 QPATSGD
+4876 QSATSGD